1 MKKLFLF
8 AALMTA
14 AVMSAKD
21 VVVFENTFTTS
32 SEKTI
37 NNKELGTPA
46 VLWTNTQNVIAGTA
60 PAASKTT
67 TNYLSIAARK
77 ETGANGQNIVT
88 APIANFN
95 EPFTSKLSEIEAD
108 SVVWTFNMRYN
119 YDYCSGFDTAQSAQR
134 GIATVLVSDNEDL
147 NLGNGYAVVINTTS
161 YFKLVRFTDG
171 LDANENIN
179 ELLSSEKMTKL
190 ESPALKANCRY
201 VALKVIYVPATN
213 AWRFFYAVNPSNS
226 FVDPAEVEWT
236 ESEGDPVVDATHTS
250 KDMTHF
256 GFLNKYAGNVDATM
270 FIKNFKIIAYGL
282 PETPT
287 GIDALNTRTQS
298 RKVLRDGQ
306 LIILRD
312 GMEYNVLGQFIH

>member
-21 VVVFENTFTTS
+21 VVVYENTFTTS
-32 SEKTI
+32 SDTQL
-37 NNKELGTPA
+37 NNVEQGTPE

-60 PAASKTT
+60 PAVPKTST
-67 TNYLSIAARK
+67 SYLIIAARK
-77 ETGANGQNIVT
+77 ASGANGQNIVT

-119 YDYCSGFDTAQSAQR
+119 YEYSSGFDTAQASQR

-147 NLGNGYAVVINTTS
+147 NLGNGYAVVKNSTS
-161 YFKLVRFTDG
+161 YYKLVRFANG
-171 LDANENIN
+171 LDANENIS
-179 ELLSSEKMTKL
+179 ELLSSEKMTAL
-190 ESPALKANCRY
+190 ADPAIKANCRY
-201 VALKVIYVPATN
+201 VAIKVIYVPASN

-236 ESEGDPVVDATHTS
+236 ESAGGLVTDATHAS
-250 KDMTHF
+250 KDMSHF
-256 GFLNKYAGNVDATM
+256 GFLNKYAGNMDATM
-270 FIKNFKIIAYGL
+270 FIKNFKIMAYGV

-287 GIDALNTRTQS
+287 GIDELNTRAQS
-298 RKVLRDGQ
+298 RKVWRDGQ

-312 GMEYNVLGQFIH
+312 GVEYNVLGQSIH